1 MLRRTPASP
10 LALVWW
16 GSFEGGGGA
25 TVGDLHAVE
34 NLSAALRQAGH
45 DHDVLSHPA
54 LGIAGHRQV
63 RDLFDIRREIETLVF
78 VCGPIVQTDELV
90 DLLAVH
96 RKARKIAVGV
106 SVISRHRDMAARFEA
121 VLARD
126 GLSRQSFD
134 LAISHSRPCAAP
146 LPGKRLKAGLCF
158 RGDQRDY
165 GDGMSEWARAERL
178 LLQLAE
184 TFGLDTEPIDTVLRP
199 GNEAAKI
206 ERQFETVDLVLTT
219 RLHGSLYGLSEGK
232 PVIAIDQIRGTGKV
246 KPILNRIGWPL
257 AYSIEEANE
266 ALLAGQM
273 RRLLAEWPVEAVTS
287 SQATILD
294 LSSKARADAV
304 ALIGRGGHAEA
315 RTLTERASLLGTP
328 PGSVGSGS
336 TRW

>member
-1 MLRRTPASP
+1 MSLLSRKCRSFKRRHRLLRRTAASP
-10 LALVWW
+10 ISLVWW

-34 NLSAALRQAGH
+34 NLSAALRRAGH
-45 DHDVLSHPA
+45 DHQVLSHPA
-54 LGIAGHRQV
+54 LGIVDHCQV
-63 RDLFDIRREIETLVF
+63 RDLFDVRREIETLVF

-96 RKARKIAVGV
+96 RKARKLAVGV
-106 SVISRHRDMAARFEA
+106 SVISRHRQMAARFEA

-134 LAISHSRPCAAP
+134 LAISRSLPCAAP
-146 LPGKRLKAGLCF
+146 EPGKRLKAGLCL

-165 GDGMSEWARAERL
+165 GDGMTEWAKAERL

-199 GNEAAKI
+199 GNEATKI
-206 ERQFETVDLVLTT
+206 EQQFETVDLVLTT
-219 RLHGSLYGLSEGK
+219 RLHGSLYGLSKGK
-232 PVIAIDQIRGTGKV
+232 PVIAIDQIKGTGKV
-246 KPILNRIGWPL
+246 KPILDRIGWPL

-266 ALLAGQM
+266 ALLAYQM
-273 RRLLAEWPVEAVTS
+273 RQVLTEWPVEMVTS

-294 LSSKARADAV
+294 LSSMARADAV
-304 ALIGRGGHAEA
+304 ALIGRNKG
-315 RTLTERASLLGTP
+315 
-328 PGSVGSGS
+328 
-336 TRW
+336 

>member
-1 MLRRTPASP
+1 MLRRTAASP
-10 LALVWW
+10 ISLVWW

-34 NLSAALRQAGH
+34 NLSAALRRAGH
-45 DHDVLSHPA
+45 DHQVLSHPA
-54 LGIAGHRQV
+54 LGIVDHCQV
-63 RDLFDIRREIETLVF
+63 RDLFDVRREIETLVF

-96 RKARKIAVGV
+96 RKARKLAVGV
-106 SVISRHRDMAARFEA
+106 SVISRHRQMAARFEA

-134 LAISHSRPCAAP
+134 LAISRSLPCAVP
-146 LPGKRLKAGLCF
+146 EPGKRLKAGLCL

-165 GDGMSEWARAERL
+165 GDGMTEWAKAERL

-199 GNEAAKI
+199 GNEATKI
-206 ERQFETVDLVLTT
+206 EQQFETVDLVLTT
-219 RLHGSLYGLSEGK
+219 RLHGSLYGLSKGK
-232 PVIAIDQIRGTGKV
+232 PVIAIDQIKGTGKV

-273 RRLLAEWPVEAVTS
+273 RQVLIEWPIEMVTS

-304 ALIGRGGHAEA
+304 ALIDGR
-315 RTLTERASLLGTP
+315 
-328 PGSVGSGS
+328 
-336 TRW
+336 